1 MEEVVLKKNQLSNEK
16 PKFILVQIGRWD
28 YDYISGQQSK
38 NNDPVQV
45 PQSFTVNDIFDGSST
60 VYDSVAVVHHL
71 GQSNKAGHYISEV
84 KMGSQWWTCNDDAT
98 SQTTFNKLIN
108 HGYMFLFKI
117 R

>member
-71 GQSNKAGHYISEV
+71 GQSNKAGQVRSRWAHNGGHVMMMQQV
-84 KMGSQWWTCNDDAT
+84 KLHLT
-98 SQTTFNKLIN
+98 S
-108 HGYMFLFKI
+108 
-117 R
+117 